1 MLQAKLCVCVATHPP
16 SSVGVRARFEV
27 CLQPCPV
34 CPVVCPAVHLCI
46 STNHG
51 GKACHNFLKWHCET
65 NIEGGETY
73 LTKQPVSHQ
82 SLWLVFY
89 PGLYFSRFPLKIA
102 CKSSRFFFQI
112 YFYHYKITVYT
123 ADLYFKHDS
132 WRSRACLPVEAAA
145 KAMIDQF
152 PWLQTLDT
160 AAIAR
165 QSKSADDIIRS
176 ATFPAAHAPSP
187 DDSSQSEGISWP
199 YALSVLGTV
208 SSGWACSLC
217 CLLAVHRALRHSLA
231 ALISLQQRLNCIPA
245 LLWAPAVSRVSSVFC
260 FTFCM
265 HRAEMSSLILVSAL
279 FCAWGDFFFFSCH
292 IIFALASHISA
303 TNDLDRDHWD
313 WLQTQYCLVCRTLRK
328 HSKIKTRVMKRTHPL
343 QTPPVCLSRQLC
355 LSFVFLSVL
364 YGSKISSCIF
374 CTFRFD
380 VPCKTNKKKAWFLP
394 SAGVFLCV
402 WCDISTLIC
411 STCRVR
417 G

>member
-1 MLQAKLCVCVATHPP
+1 MCLCSHTPTFQCRCTSTVWSLSPTV
-16 SSVGVRARFEV
+16 S
-27 CLQPCPV
+27 CLSCSLS
-34 CPVVCPAVHLCI
+34 CSALVHL
-46 STNHG
+46 SQPRW
-51 GKACHNFLKWHCET
+51 KSLSQFLKVTLWNKYWGWW
-65 NIEGGETY
+65 NIFNKTA
-73 LTKQPVSHQ
+73 VSHQ

-245 LLWAPAVSRVSSVFC
+245 LLWAPAVSRVPSVFC

-265 HRAEMSSLILVSAL
+265 HRAEMS
-279 FCAWGDFFFFSCH
+279 
-292 IIFALASHISA
+292 
-303 TNDLDRDHWD
+303 
-313 WLQTQYCLVCRTLRK
+313 
-328 HSKIKTRVMKRTHPL
+328 P
-343 QTPPVCLSRQLC
+343 
-355 LSFVFLSVL
+355 SF
-364 YGSKISSCIF
+364 
-374 CTFRFD
+374 
-380 VPCKTNKKKAWFLP
+380 WFLP
-394 SAGVFLCV
+394 YFVLEVIFFF
-402 WCDISTLIC
+402 
-411 STCRVR
+411 
-417 G
+417 